1 MFKNNPTASN
11 YIPVMSQEVFP
22 EAQVAYN
29 NTQNQLRFTFEQYLG
44 FISPVESKM
53 MYDLVMSGRGM
64 PIPNPRAGVHSLI
77 RDLRIQSGDATAQLE
92 EVLDYNVLVA
102 QQWGYTENA
111 SIGDKRTM
119 WEGKDSNPSTGTS
132 LFYSGTNDWKAAPVT
147 TETRM
152 KPVSIQVQQPLYS
165 GILNSDKVFP
175 VVATKGLRLHMNLE
189 NIDRS
194 LTYTTGSL
202 GVCPYQVP
210 DGTPVRPV
218 LTAVISP
225 ATPVKAAVDST
236 FAITLDT
243 AYVNIVGGPNNNL
256 PFSVGD
262 FLFISSDGTAG
273 TEIELGLLQS
283 VTSDGDAL
291 APKCVLNITRDVV
304 LGGPGLPGGEAVGSF
319 VYFKNSDRMN
329 GYRTVGDVLPEL
341 TTLAAERVNF
351 SMTNVK
357 YVVGTVS
364 PPEMYV
370 SAMMSQMNSSR
381 GLSMDI
387 STYSTYRNTLTAIQ
401 GLTNSLIPA
410 TQTRAYS
417 VLSVPLDNLAQIS
430 MISDSLAGV
439 TDSAQ
444 SYQYVLKN
452 KLIPDRPV
460 SLSKTSNGQ
469 CDQLAILELE
479 KALVNCNL
487 SVRNLQRIPERF
499 LIARSFSK
507 YGQVADLADG
517 TLTLRVDYS
526 ADADIQKM
534 MNHYVCHLSRINIT
548 QGNVLVS

>member
-1 MFKNNPTASN
+1 MFKNNPEASN
-11 YIPVMSQEVFP
+11 YIPVMSQEIYP
-22 EAQVAYN
+22 EAQVLYN

-77 RDLRIQSGDATAQLE
+77 RDLRLQSGDATAQLE

-111 SIGDKRTM
+111 SVADKRTM
-119 WEGKDSNPSTGTS
+119 WEGKDSNPSTGSS
-132 LFYSGTNDWKAAPVT
+132 LYYSGDGSNDWKAAPVT
-147 TETRM
+147 LETRM
-152 KPVSIQVQQPLYS
+152 KPVSVQIQQPLYS

-202 GVCPYQVP
+202 GVWPASVP

-218 LTAVISP
+218 LTGLVSP
-225 ATPVKAAVDST
+225 AVPVKGAVDET
-236 FAITLDT
+236 FDIQLDAGISIGT
-243 AYVNIVGGPNNNL
+243 GPNNNL
-256 PFSVGD
+256 PFSLGD
-262 FLFISSDGTAG
+262 VLYISVDGTAG
-273 TEIELGLLQS
+273 SDIKLGILQE
-283 VTSDGDAL
+283 VTTNGGF
-291 APKCVLNITRDVV
+291 CVLKITRDVV
-304 LGGPGLPGGEAVGSF
+304 IGGPGLPGGEPVGAF
-319 VYFKNSDRMN
+319 VYFKNADRMN
-329 GYRTVGDVLPEL
+329 GYTTLGDVLPEL
-341 TTLAAERVNF
+341 SALAAERVNF

-357 YVVGTVS
+357 YLVGTVS

-370 SAMMSQMNSSR
+370 NAMMSQMNSSR

-430 MISDSLAGV
+430 MVSDSLAGV

-469 CDQLAILELE
+469 CDQLAVLELE

-526 ADADIQKM
+526 SDATVQKM
-534 MNHYVCHLSRINIT
+534 LNHYVCHLTRINIT